1 MGEFGKGFGFAAL
14 RARLKLFFVLT
25 FVFAFGRTIEL
36 IIDWYEVQ
44 TMCSHTKLAFLGA
57 IRLGAFFT
65 LGTWSPIFSFVER
78 FSRQALVTIAA
89 FVFNFYL
96 LHSAEFLVTPTGA
109 KPPIVINWLVT
120 EITLSHFS
128 P

>member
-1 MGEFGKGFGFAAL
+1 LGEFGKGFGFAAL
-14 RARLKLFFVLT
+14 RARLKFFFVLT

-44 TMCSHTKLAFLGA
+44 TICSHTKLAFLGA
-57 IRLGAFFT
+57 IRPGAFFT

-78 FSRQALVTIAA
+78 FWRQTLVTIAA
-89 FVFNFYL
+89 FVFSFCW
-96 LHSAEFLVTPTGA
+96 LHSAEFLVTRRGA
-109 KPPIVINWLVT
+109 KPPIVINWVVA